1 MNFKPIFPLTPKI
14 GKANISVANTNRVV
28 TGVAGLTQVLAAGA
42 DGTRLD
48 RAKIQA
54 TAATTA
60 GVVRLWIYS
69 GSGNADLYDE
79 ILVTAATPSTTVE
92 AFNTV
97 IDFNAEFLPA
107 GYSLYA
113 STHNGEAFNVIV
125 FGGDF

>member
-28 TGVAGLTQVLAAGA
+28 TGVTGLTLVMAAGT

-48 RAKIQA
+48 RLKVQA
-54 TAATTA
+54 TATTTA
-60 GVVRLWIYS
+60 GVIRLWIFS

-79 ILVTAATPSTTVE
+79 ILVTAATPSATVE
-92 AFNTV
+92 AFSAV
-97 IDFNAEFLPA
+97 MDFNAEFLPA

>member
-28 TGVAGLTQVLAAGA
+28 TGVAGLTQVLEAGT

-54 TAATTA
+54 TATTTA

-79 ILVTAATPSTTVE
+79 ILVTAATPSVTVE

-113 STHNGEAFNVIV
+113 STHNSEAFNVIV
-125 FGGDF
+125 FGGDY